1 MSESKSAKAVDTIQE
16 QLAQYASTLD
26 YADLTPEAVDA
37 VKGRLIDT
45 FGATLAGFLTEP
57 SRIARALA
65 AQRPSPNGATV
76 IGTYSKTTPDM
87 AAFVNG
93 TAARYVEMNDIY
105 RWPGSYEGHPS
116 DVVAPVL
123 AIAEHVRAS
132 GRELILAT
140 ILAYEVYLR
149 ISDVFHNK
157 AFDHTI
163 FCTVASAAAAA
174 RLLRLSGEQIAHA
187 ISMAVVPNNVLRQ
200 VRYDDLTMWI
210 AVASGHAGR
219 AGVFAAQLAQAGME
233 GPHLPFEGKAGW
245 CDHVARE
252 RFTLGAMGGRGVRFK
267 VQDTI
272 IKQRPG
278 TSTTLA
284 CILAGE
290 KIAGA
295 IAGIKD
301 IERVTVEVY
310 QRAKMRAGSDEHA
323 WNPTNRETANHSIPY
338 VLAATLLD
346 GTVTPRSF
354 NDARLWDPE
363 LRALMKRIEVVE
375 NEEFTRLNERVPV
388 EHHMRVTV
396 VTAKGEGLVGE
407 AGGAKGDMMTPKS
420 DAEIIAKFRN
430 LTDDCLGSKRAEH
443 ALERLWRLDE
453 MENAAEIPPLFAF
466 C

>member
-1 MSESKSAKAVDTIQE
+1 VSESKSAKAVDTIQE

-26 YADLTPEAVDA
+26 YADLTPEAVHA
-37 VKGRLIDT
+37 AKVRLIDT
-45 FGATLAGFLTEP
+45 FGANVAGFLTEP
-57 SRIARALA
+57 SRIGRALA
-65 AQRPSPNGATV
+65 AQTPSPNGATV

-93 TAARYVEMNDIY
+93 TAARYVEMTDIY

-149 ISDVFHNK
+149 ISDRFHNK
-157 AFDHTI
+157 GFDHTI

-174 RLLRLSGEQIAHA
+174 RLLRLSSEQIAHA

-200 VRYDDLTMWI
+200 LRYDDLTMWI

-252 RFTLGAMGGRGVRFK
+252 RFTLGAMGGRGAGFK
-267 VQDTI
+267 VHDSI

-278 TSTTLA
+278 TSTTLSS
-284 CILAGE
+284 ILAGE
-290 KIAGA
+290 KVAGA

-310 QRAKMRAGSDEHA
+310 QRAKIRGADEHA
-323 WNPTNRETANHSIPY
+323 WNPPNRETANHSIPY

-354 NDARLWDPE
+354 NDARLWDPDLRE
-363 LRALMKRIEVVE
+363 LMQRIEVVE
-375 NEEFTRLNERVPV
+375 NDEFTRLNERVPV
-388 EHHMRVTV
+388 EHHTRVTV
-396 VTAKGEGLVGE
+396 VTARGERLVGE
-407 AGGAKGDMMTPKS
+407 AGGAKGDMMTPKG

-430 LTDDCLGSKRAEH
+430 LTDDCLGSKRAES
-443 ALERLWRLDE
+443 ALERLWRLEE
-453 MENAAEIPPLFAF
+453 MKSAAEIPPLLAF